1 MTCESCGSESAACHP
16 LRNVRTRPS
25 RWRVPVNWSE
35 RGKKTTIIKVHGIS
49 LSLPRPV
56 SRQICCVQKAAGL
69 NHVTTTTLRSGEEAT
84 LHQIP
89 FCHSLS
95 YPPKS
100 TIICGREIRS
110 ASRRIAV
117 PCTHHSSSPK
127 PSQIAVLHFCFKF
140 GRFVNLPGFLVH
152 LRSGSDS
159 FHWSSANLVGP
170 GPQRL
175 WFHPT
180 VQTSTDLR
188 PFGICAL

>member
-16 LRNVRTRPS
+16 LQNLRTRPS

-69 NHVTTTTLRSGEEAT
+69 IHVTTTTLRSGEEAT
-84 LHQIP
+84 LQQIP

-100 TIICGREIRS
+100 TTVCGREIRW
-110 ASRRIAV
+110 APRRMESRCSLHT
-117 PCTHHSSSPK
+117 PLLL
-127 PSQIAVLHFCFKF
+127 SQAISNSRVTLLF
-140 GRFVNLPGFLVH
+140 
-152 LRSGSDS
+152 
-159 FHWSSANLVGP
+159 
-170 GPQRL
+170 
-175 WFHPT
+175 
-180 VQTSTDLR
+180 
-188 PFGICAL
+188 